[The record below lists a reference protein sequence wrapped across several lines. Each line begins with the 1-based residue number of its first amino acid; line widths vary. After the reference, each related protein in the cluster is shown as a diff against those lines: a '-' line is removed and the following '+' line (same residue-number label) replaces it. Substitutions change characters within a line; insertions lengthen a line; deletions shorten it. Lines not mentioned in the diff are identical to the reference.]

1 MSEQKA
7 PDTFVKAAKLIKEE
21 IPNAYF
27 ILVGDGELR
36 NQIKKMIHEDG
47 LDSSFLITG
56 WVDSPASYMKI
67 MNVGTLLSRWEGF
80 GLVLPEYM
88 ACGVPIVATNI
99 DAIPNIIQN
108 NENGILVRKNNFEAV
123 SKAVNELFDESS
135 LIRQLINNAEQI
147 VNEKYNAIRLT
158 HESIQMY
165 LRLLND

>member
-1 MSEQKA
+1 
-7 PDTFVKAAKLIKEE
+7 
-21 IPNAYF
+21 
-27 ILVGDGELR
+27 
-36 NQIKKMIHEDG
+36 
-47 LDSSFLITG
+47 
-56 WVDSPASYMKI
+56 